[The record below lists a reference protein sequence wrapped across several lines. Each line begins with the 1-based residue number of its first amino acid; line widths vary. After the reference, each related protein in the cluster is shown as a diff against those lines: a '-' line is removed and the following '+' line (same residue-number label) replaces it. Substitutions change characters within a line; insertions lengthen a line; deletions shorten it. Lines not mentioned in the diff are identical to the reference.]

1 MLKVY
6 RTVEEQLLEIDE
18 GDHLYEKGAW
28 ICLINPTDEELNRV
42 STHTGINRDLLRH
55 PLDDEER
62 PRIEMDTGQILIII
76 KIPVTRQHGEA
87 EFYDAIP
94 LGIIVTKDHLVTVCL
109 DDNPLFQELMH
120 DSMLYTFMK
129 TRFLLIVLIKTAAL
143 YLRYLRRLDKRS
155 TELQQRLSRSMKNEA
170 LLEMLEIQKS
180 LVYFTTS
187 LRANGIV
194 MEKLTRTQL
203 INAEEAPAS
212 MLIKMYPEDQDLL
225 EDAITENKQAIE
237 MSTIYSSILTGA
249 MDAYASIISNNLNAV
264 MKFLTSV
271 TIVLSLPTIVASIYG
286 MNVALPFQHS
296 PWAFAGIM
304 GVTLGL
310 CGMAAYALARRRMF

>member
-6 RTVEEQLLEIDE
+6 RTVNDKLLELDASS
-18 GDHLYEKGAW
+18 DVYEKGSW
-28 ICLINPTDEELNRV
+28 LCLISPTDEELQKV
-42 STHTGINRDLLRH
+42 SEQTGIFHDLLKD

-62 PRIEMDTGQILIII
+62 PRIELEPGQILIII
-76 KIPVTRQHGEA
+76 KIPVTRRADGSDY
-87 EFYDAIP
+87 YDAIP
-94 LGIIVTKDHLVTVCL
+94 LGIIVTKDYLVTVCL
-109 DDNPLFQELMH
+109 DDNPIFCELLR
-120 DSMLYTFMK
+120 DSMLYTFKK
-129 TRFLLIVLIKTAAL
+129 TRFLLMVLIKTAAL
-143 YLRYLRRLDKRS
+143 YLFYLRQLDKRS
-155 TELQQRLSRSMKNEA
+155 TELQQRLSHSMENQA
-170 LLEMLEIQKS
+170 LLDILEIQKS

-203 INAEEAPAS
+203 IKADEAPAS
-212 MLIKMYPEDQDLL
+212 MLIKMYPEDEDLL
-225 EDAITENKQAIE
+225 EDAITENKQAME

-249 MDAYASIISNNLNAV
+249 MDAYASIISNNQNMV

-296 PWAFAGIM
+296 PWAFMGIM
-304 GVTLGL
+304 AVTLGL
-310 CGMAAYALARRRMF
+310 SGLASYVLARWRLF

>member
-6 RTVEEQLLEIDE
+6 RTVEDQLLEIDD

-28 ICLINPTDEELNRV
+28 ICLISPTDEELNRV
-42 STHTGINRDLLRH
+42 STHTGISRDLLRH

-62 PRIEMDTGQILIII
+62 PRIEVDTGQILIII

-155 TELQQRLSRSMKNEA
+155 TELQQRLSRSMRNEA

-180 LVYFTTS
+180 LLYFTTS

-237 MSTIYSSILTGA
+237 MSTIYSSTLTAA

-296 PWAFAGIM
+296 PLAFTGIM

-310 CGMAAYALARRRMF
+310 CGMAAYALARWRMF

>member
-6 RTVEEQLLEIDE
+6 RTVEDQLLEIDD

-28 ICLINPTDEELNRV
+28 ICLISPTDEELNRV
-42 STHTGINRDLLRH
+42 STHTGISRDLLRH

-62 PRIEMDTGQILIII
+62 PRIEVDTGQILIII

-155 TELQQRLSRSMKNEA
+155 TELQQRLSRSMRNEA

-180 LVYFTTS
+180 LLYFTTS

-296 PWAFAGIM
+296 PLAFTGIM

-310 CGMAAYALARRRMF
+310 CGMAAYALARWRMF